1 MNEQKEMRSKL
12 IKNML
17 ITLVIFT
24 TLFLI
29 FDLIIYNQM
38 SASLYK
44 DIDEELIREQERY
57 FEIDKR
63 IDEEK
68 QKEEPPVRTGGDGKR
83 NLSNPRLVW
92 IIRDENGNITNRD
105 GIGSIY
111 QEYEDSIYFDS
122 NNLMQVYTMKLAGEY
137 TYRGI
142 NFKVEENGETT
153 YVQLLANV
161 DGETQTL
168 NNLLNMLVIGTLIV
182 VTISIIASYILSRKM
197 LKPLYQAYQKQ
208 TEFVENVS
216 HELRTPLTIIHT
228 KQELLLQEPES
239 KIIDKSEDINLTL
252 KETRRLTKMIKELMC
267 LARADYND
275 YKLNKE
281 KTNIDELIREAVKP
295 YQEYANLEGKQ
306 IELDLKYQK
315 EISIDKNK
323 ITELMVIL
331 LDNAIKYTTKGDSIT
346 IKTYQKDGKC
356 NIEVQDTGIG
366 ISDEGLKKVF
376 NRFYR
381 EDKAR
386 SRATGGTGLGL
397 SIASTIVLSHKGT
410 IKAMHNKP
418 KGTIILFKL

>member
-1 MNEQKEMRSKL
+1 MNEQKEMKKKL
-12 IKNML
+12 IKNTIINFVVFL
-17 ITLVIFT
+17 I
-24 TLFLI
+24 LFII

-38 SASLYK
+38 SMSLYK
-44 DIDEELIREQERY
+44 DIDKELLKGQEKYLKIINENLEENIQENN
-57 FEIDKR
+57 ID
-63 IDEEK
+63 
-68 QKEEPPVRTGGDGKR
+68 TGKK
-83 NLSNPRLVW
+83 NLLNPRLVY
-92 IIRDENGNITNRD
+92 IIRDEAGTIINKEEIGNI
-105 GIGSIY
+105 Y
-111 QEYEDSIYFDS
+111 KEYEDSIYFDS
-122 NNLMQVYTMKLAGEY
+122 DNLMQTYTIKLEEEY

-142 NFKVEENGETT
+142 NFKVEDDGQTM
-153 YVQLLANV
+153 YIQLLANV
-161 DGETQTL
+161 DGETKTL
-168 NNLLNMLVIGTLIV
+168 NNMLKILLIGTV
-182 VTISIIASYILSRKM
+182 VVITISIIASYILSRKM
-197 LKPLYQAYQKQ
+197 VKPLYQAYQKQ

-275 YKLNKE
+275 YKLEKE
-281 KTNIDELIREAVKP
+281 KTNIDELIKETVKP
-295 YQEYANLEGKQ
+295 YQEYASLEEKN
-306 IELDLKYQK
+306 IKLDLKYEK
-315 EISIDKNK
+315 AINIDRNK

-331 LDNAIKYTTKGDSIT
+331 LDNAIKYTAKGDTIT
-346 IKTYQKDGKC
+346 IKTYQKEGKC

-386 SRATGGTGLGL
+386 SRETGGTGLGL

-418 KGTIILFKL
+418 KGTIILVKI

>member
-1 MNEQKEMRSKL
+1 MNEQKEMKKKL
-12 IKNML
+12 IKNT
-17 ITLVIFT
+17 IINFVIFLI
-24 TLFLI
+24 LFII

-38 SASLYK
+38 SMSLYK
-44 DIDEELIREQERY
+44 DIDKELLKGQEKYLKIINENLEENIQENN
-57 FEIDKR
+57 ID
-63 IDEEK
+63 
-68 QKEEPPVRTGGDGKR
+68 TGKK
-83 NLSNPRLVW
+83 NLLNPRLVY
-92 IIRDENGNITNRD
+92 IIRDEAGTIINKEEIGNI
-105 GIGSIY
+105 Y
-111 QEYEDSIYFDS
+111 KEYEDSIYFDS
-122 NNLMQVYTMKLAGEY
+122 DNLMQTYTIKLEEEY

-142 NFKVEENGETT
+142 NFKVEDDGQTM
-153 YVQLLANV
+153 YIQLLANV
-161 DGETQTL
+161 DGETKTL
-168 NNLLNMLVIGTLIV
+168 NNMLKILLIGTV
-182 VTISIIASYILSRKM
+182 VVITISIIASYILSRKM
-197 LKPLYQAYQKQ
+197 VKPLYQAYQKQ

-275 YKLNKE
+275 YKLEKE
-281 KTNIDELIREAVKP
+281 KTNIDELIKETVKP
-295 YQEYANLEGKQ
+295 YQEYASLEEKN
-306 IELDLKYQK
+306 IKLDLKYEK
-315 EISIDKNK
+315 EINIDRNK

-331 LDNAIKYTTKGDSIT
+331 LDNAIKYTAKGDTIT
-346 IKTYQKDGKC
+346 IKTYQKEGKC

-386 SRATGGTGLGL
+386 SRETGGTGLGL

-418 KGTIILFKL
+418 KGTIILVKI

>member
-1 MNEQKEMRSKL
+1 MNEQKEMKKKL
-12 IKNML
+12 IKNT
-17 ITLVIFT
+17 IINFVIFFI
-24 TLFLI
+24 LFII

-38 SASLYK
+38 SMSLYK
-44 DIDEELIREQERY
+44 DIDKELLKGQEKYLKIINENLEENIQENN
-57 FEIDKR
+57 ID
-63 IDEEK
+63 
-68 QKEEPPVRTGGDGKR
+68 TGKK
-83 NLSNPRLVW
+83 NLLNPRLVY
-92 IIRDENGNITNRD
+92 IIRDEAGTIINKEEIGNI
-105 GIGSIY
+105 Y
-111 QEYEDSIYFDS
+111 KEYEDSIYFDS
-122 NNLMQVYTMKLAGEY
+122 DNLMQTYTIKLEEEY

-142 NFKVEENGETT
+142 NFKVEDDGQTM
-153 YVQLLANV
+153 YIQLLANV
-161 DGETQTL
+161 DGETKTL
-168 NNLLNMLVIGTLIV
+168 NNMLKILLIGTV
-182 VTISIIASYILSRKM
+182 VVITISIIASYILSRKM
-197 LKPLYQAYQKQ
+197 VKPLYQAYQKQ

-275 YKLNKE
+275 YKLEKE
-281 KTNIDELIREAVKP
+281 KTNIDELIKETVKP
-295 YQEYANLEGKQ
+295 YQEYASLEEKN
-306 IELDLKYQK
+306 IKLDLKYEK
-315 EISIDKNK
+315 EINIDRNK

-331 LDNAIKYTTKGDSIT
+331 LDNAIKYTAKGDTIT
-346 IKTYQKDGKC
+346 IKTYQKEGKC

-386 SRATGGTGLGL
+386 SRETGGTGLGL

-418 KGTIILFKL
+418 KGTIILVKI